1 MSPKETAPGAPVTA
15 APAEKPDLIET
26 MTKLYTTGIER
37 VAEFQKK
44 GFEIALQH
52 NAELVKTWKK
62 HAEAAPGLF
71 ALEAATTA
79 FERYADFRKST
90 IDMVVEQT
98 RTLAGLVKEREVKA
112 TEIANEGKARTQE
125 AIEHAV
131 AAQKTA
137 LDFSA
142 KQTKVALEA
151 VKQQFGYAGTP
162 AGAVAD
168 SMQRGMEV
176 VVEAQKDLLDTI
188 KGPIQILH

>member
-1 MSPKETAPGAPVTA
+1 MSPKETAPGAPATTA
-15 APAEKPDLIET
+15 PVEKPDLIET

-44 GFEIALQH
+44 GLEVALQH

-98 RTLAGLVKEREVKA
+98 RTLAGLVKEREAKA
-112 TEIANEGKARTQE
+112 TEFAEEGKAKTQE
-125 AIEHAV
+125 AINHAV

-137 LDFSA
+137 LDFSV
-142 KQTKVALEA
+142 KQTKAALET

-162 AGAVAD
+162 AGAAAD

-176 VVEAQKDLLDTI
+176 VVEAQKDFLDVI